1 MQGTDRRRWKSTVA
15 GGQGS
20 GRESVAERSPR
31 PTLDHR
37 NTKRQRG
44 RTPAASV
51 LGNTKPKI
59 HQRLQ
64 VESRGARGKFM
75 LLPKETSLARVKR
88 SQSFNSSFTQR
99 RASAALLNSSANCFS

>member
-20 GRESVAERSPR
+20 GRESVAERSPT
-31 PTLDHR
+31 PTIDHR

-59 HQRLQ
+59 HPEASGRAAWPEGKVHALTQGDLFGESQRG
-64 VESRGARGKFM
+64 VSRGRSSEDAARK
-75 LLPKETSLARVKR
+75 
-88 SQSFNSSFTQR
+88 
-99 RASAALLNSSANCFS
+99 